1 MASWSS
7 TDCPQVAPVGIFDTF
22 NVDRDAILG
31 RQLHELENG
40 QGDEPDLRHLLEAAI
55 HRNQTCLGKATVK
68 RNTRPEPGAIMRISF
83 SCSSRLFSRFSR
95 ESWLGKFGQVDR
107 WSFCLTAA

>member
-55 HRNQTCLGKATVK
+55 HRNQTCLDKTPVK
-68 RNTRPEPGAIMRISF
+68 RNTRPEPGAIIGADRATACVYWGI
-83 SCSSRLFSRFSR
+83 LFHGFYRS
-95 ESWLGKFGQVDR
+95 
-107 WSFCLTAA
+107 